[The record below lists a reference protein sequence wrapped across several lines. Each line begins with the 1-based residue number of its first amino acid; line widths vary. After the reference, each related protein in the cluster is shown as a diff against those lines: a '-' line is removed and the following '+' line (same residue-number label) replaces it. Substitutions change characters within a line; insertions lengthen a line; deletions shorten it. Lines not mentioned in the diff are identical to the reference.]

1 MGLRERA
8 SDYSKATQ
16 SAHGVDLGL
25 ELRPDL
31 NQRPTRAESA
41 PTERRDSAENPH
53 DKPHGLQQKAA
64 AASQRH
70 ATEDTHTSLSA
81 AAPMGHKT
89 QLDAVLNLI
98 EIYKEFGSVRSAAD
112 LWQVVAYS
120 LMAQLGTKFIA
131 IFMEDDGRM
140 QLKHALGYTLPEDFS
155 FSATGKLGKI
165 LGTSKKPEL
174 ISDLQ
179 GSLSDSEARFL
190 DSCGARYATP
200 VLRYEELRGVILV
213 NPGVGETAI
222 KSDDLFYLKVCGE
235 LLGAMES
242 QLLMI
247 AGAEEKRVGF
257 GKSQKFQEYATEFVT
272 RLGRADNDEPLKDVL
287 EAELSQHYPE
297 TSLLL
302 MAREDFFLRTQV
314 ASGFARENTAN
325 LEVALIDPVV
335 EKIKQGQTSLSTG
348 DFEGSEAFAFLAR
361 YRQIHAHKV
370 MHRQE
375 FLAIAFISETE
386 AERVAALRIMLDHY
400 VMQSHVAKLR
410 DHATGSL
417 NHADNPVMAIKNF
430 IAACEEH
437 LQRADEPFAI
447 IVTDVVNFARLHN
460 LHGDSHAA
468 AVRDF
473 TRRTLREIMEA
484 QDFSTEVFHGHF
496 VSVLRQKEAGDA
508 WRLSRMLQKQ
518 AARLYPDEDLR
529 PLYQH
534 KIYARPHI
542 QSIPFELLF
551 KG

>member
-8 SDYSKATQ
+8 SDFSKTTQ
-16 SAHGVDLGL
+16 SAHGIDLGL

-31 NQRPTRAESA
+31 NQRKPANEQPRQAA
-41 PTERRDSAENPH
+41 PAA
-53 DKPHGLQQKAA
+53 GLQQKAA

-70 ATEDTHTSLSA
+70 ADEEPYRSA
-81 AAPMGHKT
+81 AAAPLPHKS

-140 QLKHALGYTLPEDFS
+140 QLKHALGFTLPEDFS
-155 FSATGKLGKI
+155 FSATGKFGKI
-165 LGTSKKPEL
+165 LAAGKKPEL
-174 ISDLQ
+174 IADLQ

-190 DSCGARYATP
+190 DSCGARYAAP

-213 NPGVGETAI
+213 NPSAGEAAL

-242 QLLMI
+242 QLQMI
-247 AGAEEKRVGF
+247 AGAEEKRASF
-257 GKSQKFQEYATEFVT
+257 GKAQKYQEYATEFVSK
-272 RLGRADNDEPLKDVL
+272 LGRADNDEPLRDVL
-287 EAELSQHYPE
+287 EGELNVHYPE

-302 MAREDFFLRTQV
+302 MTREDFFLRTHF
-314 ASGFARENTAN
+314 ATGFNRDNTAN
-325 LEVALIDPVV
+325 LEVALVDSVV
-335 EKIKQGQTSLSTG
+335 EKIKQGQTLLSTG
-348 DFEGSEAFAFLAR
+348 DFDESEAFAFLAR

-370 MHRQE
+370 LHRQE
-375 FLAIAFISETE
+375 FLAIAFIGETE
-386 AERVAALRIMLDHY
+386 AEKVAALRTVLDHY

-410 DHATGSL
+410 DHATASL
-417 NHADNPVMAIKNF
+417 NHADNPVVAIKNF
-430 IAACEEH
+430 ITACEEH
-437 LQRADEPFAI
+437 LQRAEEPFAV
-447 IVTDVVNFARLHN
+447 IVTDVVNFSRLHN

-518 AARLYPDEDLR
+518 AARIYPDEDLR

-542 QSIPFELLF
+542 QTIPFELLF